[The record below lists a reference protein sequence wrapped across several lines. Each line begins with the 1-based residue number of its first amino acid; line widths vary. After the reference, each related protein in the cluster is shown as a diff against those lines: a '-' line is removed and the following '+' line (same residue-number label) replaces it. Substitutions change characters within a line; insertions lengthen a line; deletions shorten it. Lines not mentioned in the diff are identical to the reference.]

1 MFEHRS
7 SEEVKRADMKIIL
20 ALDQKVMDQ
29 QSLLEKA
36 GIPGFV
42 VTNDPQEIRLQ
53 MYLLDF
59 ITRLSETGKM
69 T

>member
-1 MFEHRS
+1 
-7 SEEVKRADMKIIL
+7 MKIIVE
-20 ALDQKVMDQ
+20 LDQKVMDQ

-36 GIPGFV
+36 DVPGFV
-42 VTNDPQEIRLQ
+42 VTNSPQEVWLQ

-59 ITRLSETGKM
+59 ITRLGATQWRQ